1 MTISYL
7 TLLNRLHFFFF
18 NDTATTEI
26 YTLSLHDALP
36 ISGQRRRRARSPG
49 RPRGELPRGP
59 RAPARRV
66 RRPFPEPGPAEG
78 RRGELGARPHA
89 EAAPPDARPAHPRR
103 GCEDVGAADGG
114 RVRSVREHGDDALRQ
129 GRDQLEPAR
138 RALHVRDPERRR
150 HGAAPIDGE
159 TRMAA
164 ENSFDVACKIDP
176 QEVTN
181 ALDQARREI
190 ETRYD
195 LKGSKNEVR
204 LETNEITVLA
214 ADDMKLKAV
223 VDILQSR
230 LHKRGVPLK
239 ALTYGKVEEA
249 AGGALRQKIS
259 LQQGIP
265 IEKAREIVRLV
276 KDTKLKVQAAIQED
290 HVRGSGKNRDDLQK
304 VIALLKEKDLGIA
317 IQFTNYRSV

>member
-1 MTISYL
+1 
-7 TLLNRLHFFFF
+7 
-18 NDTATTEI
+18 
-26 YTLSLHDALP
+26 
-36 ISGQRRRRARSPG
+36 
-49 RPRGELPRGP
+49 
-59 RAPARRV
+59 
-66 RRPFPEPGPAEG
+66 
-78 RRGELGARPHA
+78 
-89 EAAPPDARPAHPRR
+89 
-103 GCEDVGAADGG
+103 
-114 RVRSVREHGDDALRQ
+114 
-129 GRDQLEPAR
+129 
-138 RALHVRDPERRR
+138 
-150 HGAAPIDGE
+150 
-159 TRMAA
+159 MAA

-214 ADDMKLKAV
+214 ADDMKLRAV

-276 KDTKLKVQAAIQED
+276 KDTKLKVQVAIQED
-290 HVRGSGKNRDDLQK
+290 HVRVSGKNRDDLQK

>member
-1 MTISYL
+1 
-7 TLLNRLHFFFF
+7 
-18 NDTATTEI
+18 
-26 YTLSLHDALP
+26 
-36 ISGQRRRRARSPG
+36 
-49 RPRGELPRGP
+49 
-59 RAPARRV
+59 
-66 RRPFPEPGPAEG
+66 
-78 RRGELGARPHA
+78 
-89 EAAPPDARPAHPRR
+89 
-103 GCEDVGAADGG
+103 
-114 RVRSVREHGDDALRQ
+114 
-129 GRDQLEPAR
+129 
-138 RALHVRDPERRR
+138 
-150 HGAAPIDGE
+150 
-159 TRMAA
+159 MAA

-230 LHKRGVPLK
+230 RHKRGVPLK
-239 ALTYGKVEEA
+239 ALTYGDVEQ
-249 AGGALRQKIS
+249 GGGGVLRQKIA

-276 KDTKLKVQAAIQED
+276 KDTKLKVQVAIQED
-290 HVRGSGKNRDDLQK
+290 HVRVSGKNRDDLQK

-317 IQFTNYRSV
+317 IQFANYRSV